1 MPRAITWCKTPGA
14 FNRACLTIQHTY
26 LKLYKLAM
34 SPMSLLIYNNQFV
47 TCIIDKHLVT
57 HLVFN
62 MHRYF

>member
-1 MPRAITWCKTPGA
+1 
-14 FNRACLTIQHTY
+14 
-26 LKLYKLAM
+26 
-34 SPMSLLIYNNQFV
+34 MSLLIYNNQFV